1 MIKHQLNRFVRKL
14 WLLILIVLSGVP
26 QSLHAAED
34 NMEVEYSPFS
44 YTCWQPNTDLSP
56 DNDAIQFNFCYY
68 NDYRLDSW
76 CSGIYIYVDDELVGK
91 MTNMAG
97 DEHDNTFFLT
107 EKVSI
112 NSSKNGKVEAQTLAF
127 QKSGSN
133 FWAKVQIRIQ
143 YLGYNKNHKIKVGTN
158 WTPNR
163 GDSRWEEVV
172 FWTHSNWKSMPTV
185 GSVSSVGRNRARWTN
200 TSSPA
205 KQEQHVYILKQNQA
219 TDKWVEPDDNNS
231 VFSKMVVS
239 ANRNNA
245 EESFDCDFDVESNY
259 MPTTFYPRY
268 FFKLSS
274 YLDGNR
280 YLFDYCNSFQ
290 TLYYYRA
297 KDVKYSFDQWQ
308 KAVTLTWDTECYA
321 PGASTDGKWMI
332 FRVQDETA
340 KLAGTTSGFHDRT
353 FTDKSSSIKVD
364 QDYTYKVYFL
374 PNSWGEATQSKC
386 ADDLMASA
394 EVSTPFDYDVQLTAE
409 GQDRSIKLSWDAPA
423 ILANGDYQYTV
434 YRSVGNG
441 SFETLK
447 KISVSNL
454 EQTHYE
460 YEDSEIPNS
469 SASYNYY
476 VGIKLMGKD
485 FESNKHVASVSG
497 FSRVTEVKASKGGY
511 DNTVKVNWK
520 AQLLGT
526 TTTYYELSRRVLNS
540 QADWETIYTTSGT
553 GVNYSYNDQT
563 LSNGVY
569 YEYRVLSYN
578 LNDQN
583 ERYGEAEAL
592 SNGFCS
598 LAGTISGN
606 INYGNGTAV
615 ADVRVNLELDPNS
628 NQSDLSQ
635 FYSLRSNGANGGIRW
650 NVEKNTAEKKLA
662 GKTWTTQFYL
672 RPSNECLTPV
682 IFEADGVTLSLG
694 NFQSADSTFALML
707 NGTAVDSLRLH
718 TDMFTHITM
727 AYKGA
732 GNFVFYTIDRDGQ
745 MNTATA
751 TSSAYKG
758 FGSDETTLYFAAS
771 SSNDADKGYVGHID
785 DVRFFAGK
793 VLTADEVRKDY
804 DHTLT
809 GQEKGLLAY
818 WPLDE
823 GLNGQRDAYDYSS
836 SNGSPNENHGELLP
850 NGKVDNIVPEK
861 SQLSIYAMTDETGNY
876 IIRGIHYQGNGTNY
890 VVRPQKGIHEFSPR
904 TLTRYISATS
914 NVYSSSSFT
923 DESSFPVSGVVYY
936 EGTNYPV
943 EDCYVKID
951 GTVVSL
957 DGELVKTDKNGRF
970 SIDVPIGNHYVS
982 VERNG
987 HTFTMNGRY
996 PETGK
1001 HDFDREVKGL
1011 TFWDNTL
1018 VMVTGRVDGG
1028 AIEQARPMGFGS
1040 SVNNIGVAEIE
1051 LEADYMINATQQ
1063 TIGSAIKW
1071 DPANQPRHFEDGNP
1085 NVANS
1090 IVSGYGSADAAKRI
1104 TITTDRLTGE
1114 FSAMLPPIHYT
1125 VKSVRVLSNP
1135 DLDFGEYSAHIDAS
1149 NASAEF
1155 TDSLKNEN
1163 TGEMD
1168 YFKYVAK
1175 FNLAYRSTPQLEVSD
1190 PDADEGAMGIKTY
1203 KFTHADRTTEDIA
1216 IYTVD
1221 DQGNVN
1227 YTYKYPVFLQLD
1239 KYKLNFRGFER
1250 YENHDEGA
1258 PVAYQDV
1265 PLKDVGV
1272 NIANQFSVANH
1283 FYQKD
1288 GTLALVPASG
1298 ISLDSLGR
1306 ATYVFQVGAPCL
1318 LEEENFSRALS
1329 ISYDIKGNRFSLP
1342 DIRGIVF
1349 GNIPTGS
1356 NFVTAGP
1363 DQVLMV
1369 LRDPPGSGSSYTWEK
1384 GTSHTMST
1392 VHTHNHMMG
1401 DGFSAEVYV
1410 GIKLATATGT
1420 PGAMVINTEEHM
1432 LDTGHSIS
1440 TSQTWFFSNEWV
1452 TTTTLTK
1459 SVSTSS
1465 DPQFDGPDADV
1476 FIGRSTNIIIGRAR
1490 DIRLHLGDDDRPHL
1504 GMKEVYTMGS
1514 EFETEFS
1521 YTQYY
1526 VRNTLIPNLIETRNN
1541 LILPKG
1547 TVVERDEMICKYVS
1561 LVDQD
1566 DPSFGQEGSYECLW
1580 PKKTISTAGNEF
1592 CGTDSVAW
1600 CNEQVKRWKKIME
1613 NNECAKVLA
1622 IDNRSEYL
1630 YKNYSFD
1637 AGSSVTVTDE
1647 KSKEYIHGSTFEENV
1662 SYQGH
1667 IGKSVGND
1675 VHSADL
1681 DWNWSYNYTYNDTDT
1696 ESNAESESFSFT
1708 LAEEQPFDAL
1718 TVDVFN
1724 APDNFGHI
1732 FVTRGGQTSGNWEP
1746 QQVTHYYRPGTEIMA
1761 QTQKVSVPKIYI
1773 EIPIVSNVPVGEP
1786 AVFKV
1791 RFANESE
1798 TRSTVPVVIGM
1809 DNGTNPSGAEVLA
1822 GGGTV
1827 NQGIEDVLSYGAPV
1841 EHTVTISQTDYDVL
1855 DYRIGLI
1862 LFDSWQATPSV
1873 YPANS
1878 DTAYI
1883 EAHFVPA
1890 SSKVALATSTPYIN
1904 SEVTEP
1910 ASFTLSDYNLNL
1922 RNLRTVSIRHKG
1934 VNDQEWTV
1942 DKVWNTLSNCNTAED
1957 SLLAVTDAQIHYDI
1971 DMSNPRQ
1978 WPEQKYLFQAVTMS
1992 VFGDQK
1998 EYYYGNEV
2006 EVVKDISSPVVI
2018 GSPSPSNGILL
2029 NNSDISVSFNEDIR
2043 GELLTADDN
2052 ILVIGRLNN
2061 STLTHDIAARF
2072 ANGQGAVSEAKMAF
2086 NGNAMSV
2093 NLWMRWKEGAGTIYA
2108 QGDLNIGIDNM
2119 GHLTVGADGQEIV
2132 SNNVLPSNEWI
2143 FLSVCLDNT
2152 SSELSVTADA
2162 ATADETMPLFDM
2174 IKFPGDI
2181 SMRGT
2186 IGIGNK
2192 FAGEIHEVSA
2202 WDYARP
2208 FSVAVTEC
2216 SKAKN
2221 QYTSHLMGYWPMNEG
2236 YGTVIHDLVAQRNLS
2251 MQQGTT
2257 WYVDGENYSLELT
2270 PEQVAAVNL
2279 SNCATDN
2286 DDDYLLQ
2293 LWFRAESVN
2302 ATGTDIFNINDSKTR
2317 LSVSGNDGHLSLFN
2331 GNIETIVSADDL
2343 RDGNW
2348 HQFSM
2353 MVHKSTNA
2361 NANLYLDGKSV
2372 ALIPSE
2378 NVANLGG
2385 LLRMGGGLKGNVD
2398 ELRIIHDYFTSDII
2412 VNNIYQRSDS
2422 LNASAMG
2429 LRCYYPFEKTIVN
2442 TYGQN
2447 ETVSTLID
2455 QGTGRAGAIILEQ
2468 GEKLTSTSEEAPT
2481 LKMASSIQNVAFD
2494 FFTTERTIYI
2504 TLKESPATIQGC
2516 QLYVTVRD
2524 VKDYAGNTLDQV
2536 TWSFTVDDNSLSWV
2550 SLDMTKVFT
2559 EQSSEDDYKI
2569 YCYVYNLG
2577 TEDKVWTLEGVPEW
2591 LDVNETAGTIKL
2603 GGYVELKINVSEA
2616 LPTGINEGQIYLV
2629 DGNGISHAIPYSFTK
2644 LVNRPNWSVASET
2657 YPNTMSMVGQV
2668 KVDDTI
2674 QENPYSIIAAFDE
2687 TDRCIG
2693 QASPVFYSRYGT
2705 SYVLLTIY
2713 GNQESGK
2720 PLRFRYYDANT
2731 GTISPSFSMTLNGQ
2745 EQTPAFRPNAH
2756 YGDFGNPYLW
2766 LPDNKIEQTTSVVP
2780 GWQWLSLY
2788 AEPSDASL
2796 DSIFNIYSTEGEP
2809 CVTEIVQ
2816 QDAYARRETDGTW
2829 SGELTTI
2836 ETGKM
2841 YKVYAAAAGNIDVIG
2856 QQAAT
2861 LRKPITINPY
2871 WNWLGANVSSPLML
2885 STALADM
2892 SPEEGD
2898 IIKNRQK
2905 MAIYSG
2911 GAWTGDLRVLT
2922 PGEGYFYLSNAEGN
2936 KEFIYPTSATNTGK
2950 ASSAKTSFA
2959 NATDEDNRHFG
2970 SYNPARYD
2978 GTMTITAVVECD
2990 NVRIGGCELASFLAD
3005 GELCG
3010 DKFSHD
3016 EDNRRL
3022 IYMVVHADK
3031 QQEISFRVA
3040 VRDADGN
3047 VTDYELEQ
3055 SLSFEDGASLGST
3068 TNPVVFRLETTGI
3081 RGVKADSQ
3089 QNQRTYKSINENKEV
3104 IIHQGSNTY
3113 NASGVKLQKQH

>member
-1 MIKHQLNRFVRKL
+1 ML
-14 WLLILIVLSGVP
+14 VLVCGLSQP
-26 QSLHAAED
+26 LHAAED

-143 YLGYNKNHKIKVGTN
+143 YLSYNRSHKIKVGTN

-297 KDVKYSFDQWQ
+297 KDVKYSFDPWQ

-394 EVSTPFDYDVQLTAE
+394 EVSTPFDYDVKLTAE

-454 EQTHYE
+454 KQTHYE

-469 SASYNYY
+469 SASYHYY

-526 TTTYYELSRRVLNS
+526 TTTYYELSRRVFNS

-606 INYGNGTAV
+606 VNYGNGTAV

-628 NQSDLSQ
+628 NQSDQSQ

-650 NVEKNTAEKKLA
+650 KVEKNTAEKKLA

-694 NFQSADSTFALML
+694 NYQSADSTFALML

-732 GNFVFYTIDRDGQ
+732 GNFVFHTIDRDGQ
-745 MNTATA
+745 MKTATA

-771 SSNDADKGYVGHID
+771 SSNEAAKGYVGHID
-785 DVRFFAGK
+785 EVRFFAGR

-1028 AIEQARPMGFGS
+1028 AIEQARPLGFGS

-1051 LEADYMINATQQ
+1051 LEADYMINATWQ

-1071 DPANQPRHFEDGNP
+1071 DPAEQPRHFEDGNP
-1085 NVANS
+1085 AVANS
-1090 IVSGYGSADAAKRI
+1090 IVAGYGSADAAKRI

-1125 VKSVRVLSNP
+1125 VKGVRVLSNP

-1203 KFTHADRTTEDIA
+1203 KFTHADGTAEDID

-1239 KYKLNFRGFER
+1239 KYKLDFRGFER

-1288 GTLALVPASG
+1288 GTLALVPATG

-1440 TSQTWFFSNEWV
+1440 TSQTWFYSNEWV

-1490 DIRLHLGDDDRPHL
+1490 DIGLHLGDDDRPHL

-1547 TVVERDEMICKYVS
+1547 TFVERDEMICKYVS

-1580 PKKTISTAGNEF
+1580 PKKTISTADNEF
-1592 CGTDSVAW
+1592 SGTDSVAW

-1613 NNECAKVLA
+1613 NNEHAKVLA

-1647 KSKEYIHGSTFEENV
+1647 KSKETIHGSTFEENV

-1667 IGKSVGND
+1667 IGKNVGND

-1696 ESNAESESFSFT
+1696 ESNAETESFSFT

-1773 EIPIVSNVPVGEP
+1773 ETPIVSNVPVGEP

-1890 SSKVALATSTPYIN
+1890 SSRVALATSTPYIN
-1904 SEVTEP
+1904 SEMTGP

-1934 VNDQEWTV
+1934 INDQDWTV
-1942 DKVWNTLSNCNTAED
+1942 DKVWNTLSNCETAED

-1998 EYYYGNEV
+1998 EYFYGDEV
-2006 EVVKDISSPVVI
+2006 TVIKDVSAPAVL
-2018 GSPSPSNGILL
+2018 GTPTPTDGRCTFNK
-2029 NNSDISVSFNEDIR
+2029 NISVSFNEDIR

-2052 ILVIGRLNN
+2052 ISVIGRLNEME
-2061 STLTHDIAARF
+2061 LTHQTALRF
-2072 ANGQGAVSEAKMAF
+2072 DGGEGAQSEAKLQVKEKDMA
-2086 NGNAMSV
+2086 V
-2093 NLWMRWKEGAGTIYA
+2093 NLWTRWRGGKGYLIGQGTY
-2108 QGDLNIGIDNM
+2108 DNNLSVLIDET
-2119 GHLTVGADGQEIV
+2119 GHLVVQAGDQQISSQA
-2132 SNNVLPSNEWI
+2132 VLPQNEWL
-2143 FLSVCLDNT
+2143 FLSISVDN
-2152 SSELSVTADA
+2152 SQQIPMVTADY
-2162 ATADETMPLFDM
+2162 ATADKTVSLFDRQPM
-2174 IKFPGDI
+2174 PVVVNTNGIVSIGRSYHGDI
-2181 SMRGT
+2181 HELT
-2186 IGIGNK
+2186 I
-2192 FAGEIHEVSA
+2192 

-2208 FSVAVTEC
+2208 FSVALSER
-2216 SKAKN
+2216 SKIKS
-2221 QYTSHLMGYWPMNEG
+2221 QFTPHLAAYWPMDEG
-2236 YGTVIHDLVAQRNLS
+2236 YGTTVAEKVKSCHLVMKSQ
-2251 MQQGTT
+2251 TT
-2257 WYVDGENYSLELT
+2257 WYQASVNYALQIE
-2270 PEQVAAVNL
+2270 PEQRLAVNL
-2279 SNCATDN
+2279 SNCATESDQ
-2286 DDDYLLQ
+2286 DYLLQ
-2293 LWFRAESVN
+2293 LWFRVDQAQQSQ
-2302 ATGTDIFNINDSKTR
+2302 TPIFSLNQDHTQ
-2317 LSVSGNDGHLSLFN
+2317 LMVSGDDGHLSLYCD
-2331 GNIETIVSADDL
+2331 GRETVVSAQDC
-2343 RDGNW
+2343 RDAQW

-2353 MVHKSTNA
+2353 MVYKSSRA

-2372 ALIPSE
+2372 AMLSSDL
-2378 NVANLGG
+2378 VDNLGG
-2385 LLRMGGGLKGNVD
+2385 LLVLGGGLKGYVD
-2398 ELRIIHDYFTSDII
+2398 ELRIMHDFYSVETIL
-2412 VNNIYQRSDS
+2412 NNVYQRSDS
-2422 LNASAMG
+2422 LYASSMG
-2429 LRCYYPFEKTIVN
+2429 LKTYYPFEKTVIN
-2442 TYGQN
+2442 SYGQA
-2447 ETVSTLID
+2447 ETKPSLTDMGSSLSGAVMTLEGP
-2455 QGTGRAGAIILEQ
+2455 QPVC
-2468 GEKLTSTSEEAPT
+2468 TSEVAPS
-2481 LKMASSIQNVAFD
+2481 LRQVSEMKNVNFH
-2494 FFTTERTIYI
+2494 FYTTERSVFIV
-2504 TLKESPATIQGC
+2504 LDEEPASVQGC
-2516 QLYVTVRD
+2516 RLYVTVRD

-2536 TWSFTVDDNSLSWV
+2536 TWSFTVDDNTLDVSPYSISGLIEGDAEATNRVFSVMLYNQGAKSKAWTIEGLPDWMETSDLS
-2550 SLDMTKVFT
+2550 
-2559 EQSSEDDYKI
+2559 
-2569 YCYVYNLG
+2569 G
-2577 TEDKVWTLEGVPEW
+2577 TLEPSE
-2591 LDVNETAGTIKL
+2591 
-2603 GGYVELKINVSEA
+2603 VECVDLTVLESA
-2616 LPTGINEGQIYLV
+2616 PVGINEGTIFFIDENAVSRPISYTITKLINRQSWADDVKESASTMNIIGQVMV
-2629 DGNGISHAIPYSFTK
+2629 DG
-2644 LVNRPNWSVASET
+2644 V
-2657 YPNTMSMVGQV
+2657 
-2668 KVDDTI
+2668 I
-2674 QENPYSIIAAFDE
+2674 QENPYSMIAAFDKD
-2687 TDRCIG
+2687 DRCIG
-2693 QASPVFYSRYGT
+2693 VSSPTYYPRYG
-2705 SYVLLTIY
+2705 SYFFMLNIY
-2713 GNQESGK
+2713 GNQEDET
-2720 PLRFRYYDANT
+2720 PLKFRYYDANT
-2731 GTISPSFSMTLNGQ
+2731 GVVYPSFTMNVGLM
-2745 EQTPAFRPNAH
+2745 EVKPWFKPNMV
-2756 YGDFGNPYLW
+2756 YGTMGMPLLW
-2766 LPDNKIEQTTSVVP
+2766 KVDDNIEQHLNIHE

-2788 AEPSDASL
+2788 VAPDAPVIDEL
-2796 DSIFNIYSTEGEP
+2796 MAL
-2809 CVTEIVQ
+2809 VT
-2816 QDAYARRETDGTW
+2816 ADGTPVVEEVVCNDQFARQDLGQPW
-2829 SGELTTI
+2829 YGELNRLS
-2836 ETGKM
+2836 TGLM
-2841 YKVYAAAAGNIDVIG
+2841 YKVKGRAAGRLNVVGTAAAS
-2856 QQAAT
+2856 
-2861 LRKPITINPY
+2861 LRQPITIHPQ
-2871 WNWLGANVSSPLML
+2871 WNWLGANVSSLTSLPM
-2885 STALADM
+2885 ALADM
-2892 SPEEGD
+2892 NPEEGD
-2898 IIKNRQK
+2898 VIKNQHK
-2905 MAIYSG
+2905 MAIYSSG
-2911 GAWTGDLRVLT
+2911 GWVGTLSAIT
-2922 PGEGYFYLSNAEGN
+2922 PGEGYFYRSEASDDKL
-2936 KEFIYPTSATNTGK
+2936 FTYPSPSVIRTDRMSA
-2950 ASSAKTSFA
+2950 AAVSDESSETV
-2959 NATDEDNRHFG
+2959 FG
-2970 SYNPARYD
+2970 PYHPEWYE
-2978 GTMTITAVVECD
+2978 GTMTLTAVVED
-2990 NVRIGGCELASFLAD
+2990 GYGRMAHCELAAYND
-3005 GELCG
+3005 EGVLCG
-3010 DKFSHD
+3010 NKCSHD
-3016 EDNRRL
+3016 EDGRHL
-3022 IYMVVHADK
+3022 IYMVVHGDASRPV
-3031 QQEISFRVA
+3031 SFRVA
-3040 VRDADGN
+3040 VADAEDPAASKVIYDIAETVTFADGKSCGSAAQPLVLHL
-3047 VTDYELEQ
+3047 VTTAVDGIQGDQPVRHTYKCV
-3055 SLSFEDGASLGST
+3055 EDHRIIIHRGDKRYST
-3068 TNPVVFRLETTGI
+3068 T
-3081 RGVKADSQ
+3081 GVE
-3089 QNQRTYKSINENKEV
+3089 RR
-3104 IIHQGSNTY
+3104 
-3113 NASGVKLQKQH
+3113 